1 MSNSTTDHAYK
12 PNGYGVDKC
21 LLCGEKITEHLT
33 PMTLP
38 DDIELREKLAKLEVY
53 TTVKSEKHPLYYK
66 DIEAILEFIATYR
79 KKWETE
85 ARIDELNSISEPDK
99 PGVYDPGA
107 PEKPLTI
114 NERITELQ
122 GENK

>member
-1 MSNSTTDHAYK
+1 MTRLA
-12 PNGYGVDKC
+12 
-21 LLCGEKITEHLT
+21 

-38 DDIELREKLAKLEVY
+38 DDIELAKELDDYLQNGEWGVSIFAGHRDIL
-53 TTVKSEKHPLYYK
+53 VKELMK
-66 DIEAILEFIATYR
+66 FIATYR